1 MRTFVIAA
9 ALAALAAPAFA
20 APWSAVPA
28 VAANKA
34 GFVADTVIWDCN
46 SSGCAT
52 KSDTSGADELSECK
66 GLARE
71 VGTLTSF
78 TGERGALSEAR
89 LATCNK
95 SARKT
100 S

>member
-28 VAANKA
+28 AASSKT
-34 GFVADTVIWDCN
+34 GFVASTVIWDCAA
-46 SSGCAT
+46 SGCVA
-52 KSDTSGADELSECK
+52 KSDTNGADELSECK

-71 VGTLTSF
+71 VGALTSF
-78 TGERGALSEAR
+78 TGERGAMSEAR

-95 SARKT
+95 SARHT
-100 S
+100 